1 MKMNQ
6 ISHDDEIDLIALI
19 QTLWEGKWK
28 IISTTFIAAIMGVA
42 FSLVISSSFKVFT
55 PIQNGKSSVF
65 VGYTSLNDVL
75 KANELPLL
83 VDSENVFQL
92 FVFEFNDYEEMISV
106 LQTNEF
112 VTRSIKKLND
122 KDRDLALIEYAKS
135 FTIAPP
141 SKNETNWMLSFEWH
155 DVEEGSNLLNEALN
169 ITLENVKASIF
180 NDIAKLADAVDLRN
194 QHELEV
200 LHTTLDFLE
209 KRNLLATEKRILYL
223 TEQSAIAR
231 ELGVETNRLDSS
243 DLTQSQPSS
252 LSLNIS
258 SYEIPYYLRG
268 FKAIDKE
275 IALIRSRSK
284 EQQLIMAD
292 QYVEIK
298 GKIYSLENDLSS
310 KHLRNSLITL
320 ESDTPDDWV
329 AFDLTLAD
337 NVSQRNSIL
346 YVALSTVLGGMM
358 GVMYVLMSNAIHKRR
373 EQLPET

>member
-1 MKMNQ
+1 MNQ

-28 IISTTFIAAIMGVA
+28 IISTTFIAAIFGVA
-42 FSLVISSSFKVFT
+42 FSLVIGSSFKAFT

-122 KDRDLALIEYAKS
+122 QDRDLALIEYAKS
-135 FTIAPP
+135 FTITPP

-180 NDIAKLADAVDLRN
+180 NDISRLADAVDLRN

-231 ELGVETNRLDSS
+231 ELGVETNRLDTS

-310 KHLRNSLITL
+310 KHLRNSLSSI
-320 ESDTPDDWV
+320 ESDNPDDWV

-337 NVSQRNSIL
+337 NVSQKNSIL

>member
-1 MKMNQ
+1 MNQ